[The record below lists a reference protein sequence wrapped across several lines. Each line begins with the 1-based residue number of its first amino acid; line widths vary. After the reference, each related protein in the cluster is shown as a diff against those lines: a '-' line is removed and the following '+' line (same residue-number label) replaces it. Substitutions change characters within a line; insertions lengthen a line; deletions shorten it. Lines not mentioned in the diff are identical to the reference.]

1 MATNESIAK
10 LADGGAAV
18 ALLATE
24 RRKFLNFVRTRVR
37 DSDAA
42 EEILQKASLKVIA
55 RVDTLRDTARAEA
68 WIYRILRN
76 EIQDHYRRSAVLE
89 RRTAE
94 LGPDIAAKLPIQ
106 TTSRPCPCALEE
118 MSALRP
124 GYSEALRT
132 MEIEDEPIASHA
144 TRTGISLSNAT
155 VRLHRAR
162 KALRTRVEKRCGSCA
177 GAGCF
182 DCNCTATV

>member
-1 MATNESIAK
+1 MAENESIAK
-10 LADGGAAV
+10 LVDGSAAV
-18 ALLATE
+18 ALLARE
-24 RRKFLNFVRTRVR
+24 RRKFLNFILSRVS
-37 DSDAA
+37 DLDAA

-76 EIQDHYRRSAVLE
+76 EILDHYRRSAVLE
-89 RRTAE
+89 QRKAE
-94 LGPDIAAKLPIQ
+94 MDPDTMAEIPTQAN
-106 TTSRPCPCALEE
+106 SRPCPCALEE
-118 MSALRP
+118 RSALRP

-132 MEIEDEPIASHA
+132 MEMENEPIAAHA
-144 TRTGISLSNAT
+144 ARTGISLGNAT

-182 DCNCTATV
+182 DCNCAATV

>member
-1 MATNESIAK
+1 MNGSMPESSK
-10 LADGGAAV
+10 SNSAAPV
-18 ALLATE
+18 LTTG
-24 RRKFLNFVRTRVR
+24 RRKFLNFVRSRVH

-55 RVDTLRDTARAEA
+55 RGETLRDASRAQA

-76 EIQDHYRRSAVLE
+76 EILDHYRRSAVRD

-94 LGPDIAAKLPIQ
+94 LDPHMQAKLPVQ
-106 TTSRPCPCALEE
+106 LRVRLCPCALEE
-118 MSALRP
+118 LSRLRP
-124 GYSEALRT
+124 GYSEALRA
-132 MEIEDEPIASHA
+132 MEMEGESIGSHA
-144 TRTGISLSNAT
+144 TRKGISLTNAT

-162 KALRTRVEKRCGSCA
+162 KALRASVEKRCGSCA

-182 DCNCTATV
+182 DCDCAATV

>member
-1 MATNESIAK
+1 VE
-10 LADGGAAV
+10 
-18 ALLATE
+18 LLATE
-24 RRKFLNFVRTRVR
+24 RRKFLNFVRSQVR

-42 EEILQKASLKVIA
+42 EVILQKASLKIIA
-55 RVDTLRDTARAEA
+55 RGDSLRDTARAEA

-76 EIQDHYRRSAVLE
+76 EILDHYRRNAVFE

-94 LGPDIAAKLPIQ
+94 LDPEIVANLPAQ
-106 TTSRPCPCALEE
+106 ATSRPCPCALEE

-132 MEIEDEPIASHA
+132 MEMENEPIATHA
-144 TRTGISLSNAT
+144 ARTGISLSNAT

-162 KALRTRVEKRCGSCA
+162 KALRARVEKRCGSCA

-182 DCNCTATV
+182 DCNCAAIV

>member
-1 MATNESIAK
+1 MTEFAEGSV
-10 LADGGAAV
+10 GAN
-18 ALLATE
+18 LLVTE
-24 RRKFLNFVRTRVR
+24 RPKFLNFVRSRVR
-37 DSDAA
+37 DADAA

-55 RVDTLRDTARAEA
+55 RGATLRDASRAEA

-76 EIQDHYRRSAVLE
+76 EILDHYRRSAVRE

-94 LGPDIAAKLPIQ
+94 LDPDIASELPAQ
-106 TTSRPCPCALEE
+106 VSARTCPCALEE
-118 MSALRP
+118 MSALQP

-132 MEIEDEPIASHA
+132 MEMEDEPIASHA
-144 TRTGISLSNAT
+144 ARTGISLNNAT

-182 DCNCTATV
+182 DCDCASTV